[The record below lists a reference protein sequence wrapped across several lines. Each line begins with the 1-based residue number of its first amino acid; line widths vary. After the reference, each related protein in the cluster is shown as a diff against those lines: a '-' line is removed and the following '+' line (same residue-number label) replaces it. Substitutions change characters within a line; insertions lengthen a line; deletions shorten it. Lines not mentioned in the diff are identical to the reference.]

1 MKKIYLSILTV
12 LAIGLS
18 YATTHTISNS
28 GTSFSP
34 DSIAI
39 AVGDDINFAIGA
51 SHDAKQYEGIKFNN
65 TSFSAS
71 DVTTNGFSVGA
82 GGGTVS
88 HLLFSIPGTYYYV
101 CQPHFSLG
109 MKGKI
114 TVQHTTSPADCSD
127 LFFSQYMEGSSSNKA
142 IEIFNPTS
150 ATIDLSNYTLVMYNN
165 GGNAV
170 NSLALTGT
178 IAANDVFVIANA
190 NANIAGSADLVN
202 GIINHNGDDAYA
214 LVKNGVGAIDIIGI
228 FDIDPGSEWSVGS
241 GSTKDNTLTRIAS
254 VKAGTTDWNISQNQ
268 WTVTPTNDTTGF
280 GSHTILPCG
289 GAPQIIVAPTTATIN
304 EGDAS
309 AVVATFN
316 VSPAVTNA
324 STFDISITGGN
335 GTAADI
341 SETFPQTVNVTNTT
355 TSIDFTITPVDD
367 NVYEG
372 NDTIIFTISNL
383 TGDLTMGT
391 DSVFTLIIEDN
402 DVPALPITDI
412 ATVRTDD
419 GNGNPT
425 NLGQTYRIVGVANS
439 PERGFR
445 STEFS
450 MFDATGAIT
459 IYNGG
464 NSISYEAVVGDS
476 VEVFGTVGQR
486 FGVTILTDITVIN
499 KLDSNITVNPTVA
512 SKPEEANESSL
523 IRINNIFLVNQSQW
537 TAAGGAGFDVE
548 AYTLAGDSI
557 QIRIDRDYSELY
569 NLTTPPCDTF
579 DLVGVAGQFDENS
592 PYTEGYQI
600 IPRFL
605 TDILNSTPCVTPPS
619 SVTIAQATDVDA
631 NGEPT
636 LAIGTAV
643 ELRGIVTSPD
653 FKAKGVEFTFADATG
668 GVWAYSSD
676 SIIGLNYNP
685 VVGDSVYVKGTIG
698 FSKGANR
705 IYIDSVK
712 ALGTATPFTP
722 TVVNVALTEAHEA
735 ELIKI
740 ENLTLSG
747 TWQSSGGSYNVNA
760 TSDAG
765 ITYDIR
771 VDMDRAELYNVPLT
785 QGQKFNLTGVGAQYK
800 QSAPY
805 TDGYQI
811 MPRFEADIELVQDTG
826 NAIEDV
832 NLAQLSIYPNPTST
846 TLNIA
851 LESNENQK
859 ATILIVDVLGK
870 VVFNEVNTLNN
881 GKNTLAIDVNHLAK
895 GTYALTIATAKGTH
909 TEQVIVK

>member
-1 MKKIYLSILTV
+1 MKKIYLLLVATFA
-12 LAIGLS
+12 LFS
-18 YATTHTISNS
+18 Y
-28 GTSFSP
+28 
-34 DSIAI
+34 
-39 AVGDDINFAIGA
+39 
-51 SHDAKQYEGIKFNN
+51 N
-65 TSFSAS
+65 TSFAQVAFDLTTVGTAVVENFAS
-71 DVTTNGFSVGA
+71 YDGTGITANPTTGTGQLNSNYWKFEGFSDGPTYFGGDFTSGDYARGTTPAGPGGLYSNTGGMIWIQPTGSDFTPGKIILKVTNNTGSTLNQLAVSYDIMVLNDQDRANSFNFEHGADSANTSAYAAADYTTPQAKDSPASLTTVAKSFTLSGLSIANGTDYFLVWTSDDVA
-82 GGGTVS
+82 GGGARDEIGLDNVS
-88 HLLFSIPGTYYYV
+88 VT
-101 CQPHFSLG
+101 G
-109 MKGKI
+109 M
-114 TVQHTTSPADCSD
+114 
-127 LFFSQYMEGSSSNKA
+127 LSSTP
-142 IEIFNPTS
+142 EI
-150 ATIDLSNYTLVMYNN
+150 
-165 GGNAV
+165 
-170 NSLALTGT
+170 
-178 IAANDVFVIANA
+178 
-190 NANIAGSADLVN
+190 NI
-202 GIINHNGDDAYA
+202 
-214 LVKNGVGAIDIIGI
+214 
-228 FDIDPGSEWSVGS
+228 
-241 GSTKDNTLTRIAS
+241 
-254 VKAGTTDWNISQNQ
+254 
-268 WTVTPTNDTTGF
+268 
-280 GSHTILPCG
+280 
-289 GAPQIIVAPTTATIN
+289 APTTATIN
-304 EGDAS
+304 EGDTS

-316 VSPAVTNA
+316 ISPAVTNA

-341 SETFPQTVNVTNTT
+341 SETFPQTINVTNTT
-355 TSIDFTITPVDD
+355 TSIDFSITPVDD

-412 ATVRTDD
+412 ATVRADD

-425 NLGQTYRIVGVANS
+425 NLGQTYRIVGIANS

-464 NSISYEAVVGDS
+464 SSISYEAVVGDS

-512 SKPEEANESSL
+512 TKPEEANESSL
-523 IRINNIFLVNQSQW
+523 IRINDIFLIDQSQW
-537 TAAGGAGFDVE
+537 TAAGGAGFDVA

-579 DLVGVAGQFDENS
+579 DLVGVAGQFDQDS
-592 PYTEGYQI
+592 AYTEGYQI

-619 SVTIAQATDVDA
+619 SVTIAQATAVDA

-676 SIIGLNYNP
+676 SIIGLNYTP
-685 VVGDSVYVKGTIG
+685 IVGDSVYVKGTIG
-698 FSKGANR
+698 FSRGANR

-712 ALGTATPFTP
+712 ALGAATPFTP

-740 ENLTLSG
+740 ENLTLNG

-811 MPRFEADIELVQDTG
+811 MPRFEADIELVQDSTTNPGGG
-826 NAIEDV
+826 NAIEDL
-832 NLAQLSIYPNPTST
+832 NLVQLSIYPNPTST

-851 LESNENQK
+851 LESNENQE